1 MYRLQKLLSRIG
13 YCSRRSAEQL
23 IETGQVK
30 INGNLAKIGDKCR
43 VDDILEVSGIP
54 IDIKNAFNQN
64 TQIIKYYKP
73 IGEVVSRK
81 DTHNL
86 NSVFDYLPSVKGK
99 WINIGRLD
107 IKTSGLILFT
117 NNGDLAHKLMHPSF
131 SFLRKYLVHTDKP
144 LSNLLIEKL
153 LKGVPIND
161 GEVGK
166 FDEMKKCS
174 KNIYEIILSTGKNT
188 EIRNSLKYLKI
199 NTLKLH
205 RISYSAVKLEDM
217 KEGEFRHLTLEEK
230 TNFSI

>member
-64 TQIIKYYKP
+64 TEIIKYYKP

-131 SFLRKYLVHTDKP
+131 LFCR
-144 LSNLLIEKL
+144 
-153 LKGVPIND
+153 
-161 GEVGK
+161 
-166 FDEMKKCS
+166 
-174 KNIYEIILSTGKNT
+174 
-188 EIRNSLKYLKI
+188 
-199 NTLKLH
+199 
-205 RISYSAVKLEDM
+205 
-217 KEGEFRHLTLEEK
+217 
-230 TNFSI
+230 